1 VKWAV
6 MLLLW
11 LEGRSKR
18 LPTYF
23 YLPKCDHRGFVCKDA
38 LSPVPRIRLNDEA
51 MRQVRCAIWRY
62 WVAHQST
69 GFDE

>member
-11 LEGRSKR
+11 LNGGSKR

-23 YLPKCDHRGFVCKDA
+23 YLPECDHRGFVCKNA
-38 LSPVPRIRLNDEA
+38 PCRSRGYV
-51 MRQVRCAIWRY
+51 
-62 WVAHQST
+62 
-69 GFDE
+69 